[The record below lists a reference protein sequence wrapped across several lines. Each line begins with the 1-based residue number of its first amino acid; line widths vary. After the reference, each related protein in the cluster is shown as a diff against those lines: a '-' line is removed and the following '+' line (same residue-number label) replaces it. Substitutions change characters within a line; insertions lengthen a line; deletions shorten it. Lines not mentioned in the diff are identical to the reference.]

1 MLPTV
6 SKGRTP
12 SNVRPT
18 PVFAPYLRRIIK
30 WQQMDM
36 EYTFWQML
44 HLCSSPKVVY
54 QHTRYHK
61 RIALATCCWLFTNAY
76 LRESLLVVMQWS
88 SMLNGCMLLTYTATL
103 SFQPL
108 FCYTLFSTS
117 YHLYWWRMVSFSSS
131 IKSALYGIHFL
142 LPLSQLLRI

>member
-44 HLCSSPKVVY
+44 HLCSSPKVV
-54 QHTRYHK
+54 
-61 RIALATCCWLFTNAY
+61 
-76 LRESLLVVMQWS
+76 
-88 SMLNGCMLLTYTATL
+88 
-103 SFQPL
+103 
-108 FCYTLFSTS
+108 
-117 YHLYWWRMVSFSSS
+117 
-131 IKSALYGIHFL
+131 
-142 LPLSQLLRI
+142 